1 MPDLKVEWK
10 EKAKVL
16 QILVILFKK
25 ISNSDSITFLWKKIT
40 VVVISDR
47 ASI

>member
-25 ISNSDSITFLWKKIT
+25 ISKQWQYYISLKKYYGCC
-40 VVVISDR
+40 
-47 ASI
+47 

>member
-25 ISNSDSITFLWKKIT
+25 ISKQWQYYISLKKDYGCCYIW
-40 VVVISDR
+40 
-47 ASI
+47 